1 MDKPTVVSWSGGKDS
16 ALALHELTR
25 NTRYGECRLHGLLT
39 TMTSGYDRISG
50 HGVHVGLLH
59 AQAERLGI
67 ELFKAYIPTQS
78 TMADYE
84 SAMASAYR
92 QRRAAGVDSVTFGDI
107 FLKGP
112 KKAHLGALQDVDMLG
127 VFPLWHRR
135 SLETVRTAIEL
146 GFRALTVC
154 VDSSLLDG
162 SFLGRVVDDTFL
174 SELPSGI
181 DPAGENGEYHTFVV
195 DGPMWSWPV
204 EYTIAGTV
212 ARGGLLYCDVRSAGA
227 R

>member
-1 MDKPTVVSWSGGKDS
+1 MGKPRVISWSGGKDS

-25 NTRYGECRLHGLLT
+25 NSRYGDYRLEGMLT
-39 TMTSGYDRISG
+39 TLTSGYDRISG
-50 HGVHVGLLH
+50 HGVHVDLLH
-59 AQAERLGI
+59 EQAKRLGI
-67 ELFKAYIPTQS
+67 KLFKAYIPTQS

-84 SAMASAYR
+84 SVMTAAYR
-92 QRRAAGVDSVTFGDI
+92 ERRAAGVDSVTFGDI

-112 KKAHLGALQDVDMLG
+112 KKAHLGALQQVDMLG

-135 SLETVRTAIEL
+135 SLESVRSAIEL
-146 GFRALTVC
+146 GYKALTVC

-162 SFLGRVVDDTFL
+162 SFLGRVVDESFL
-174 SELPSGI
+174 SDLPSGI

-204 EYTIAGTV
+204 EYTISGIV
-212 ARGGLLYCDVRSAGA
+212 ARDGYLYCDVRVGSA